1 MSLLYNVFLTC
12 IEFIVMSKTSKHG
25 VNQGANNVLLLV
37 AIKRFTEKKENGSE
51 GKRSIVI

>member
-12 IEFIVMSKTSKHG
+12 IEFIVMSKASKHG